1 MSEGTKV
8 KINCDAIASRPDYY
22 KMRKEYRDFI
32 INNRDKIFTVE
43 YDDRHRDKP
52 YLVCFKEDTSP
63 IKWLWD
69 ITSDLIVIPNNDN
82 KIKINK

>member
-1 MSEGTKV
+1 M

-22 KMRKEYRDFI
+22 KMRKEYRNFI

-43 YDDRHRDKP
+43 YDDKHRDKP

-63 IKWLWD
+63 IKWLWE
-69 ITSDLIVIPNNDN
+69 ITSDLIVIPNENDKN
-82 KIKINK
+82 DKIEN